1 MIGANTAAGMSAKPM
16 PVIAIGVLLLSA
28 CTYNVHRVQVDT
40 ARLETGK
47 PVGTL
52 QCAYGPAE
60 VLDARPAGDR
70 AGGLGEHMLL
80 LDDPTALITE
90 RLRTSGMGDGAVP
103 GAVAVRIS
111 IKRFYLTQN
120 TMSKVPVVVLQAG
133 IGDAPPFL
141 VRAQPVTMNWNGTEN
156 EAYAALA
163 NALQSAVAQLVTELN
178 GRCPSR
184 PPSSS

>member
-1 MIGANTAAGMSAKPM
+1 MIGTNTAAGMSAKPM
-16 PVIAIGVLLLSA
+16 PVIAIGMLLLGA
-28 CTYNVHRVQVDT
+28 CTFNVHKVQVDT

-80 LDDPTALITE
+80 LDDPTALIAE
-90 RLRTSGMGDGAVP
+90 RLRKAGMGDGTAQDAVS
-103 GAVAVRIS
+103 VRIA

-120 TMSKVPVVVLQAG
+120 TMAKVPVVVLQAR
-133 IGDAPPFL
+133 IDQQEPFL
-141 VRAQPVTMNWNGTEN
+141 VRAQPVTANWNGTEN
-156 EAYAALA
+156 EAYSAMA
-163 NALQSAVAQLVTELN
+163 NALQGALTQLVTELN
-178 GRCPSR
+178 GKCGARTDNSP
-184 PPSSS
+184 